1 MREDEEM
8 KPLLPALCL
17 GLIPLAAPAQDAAL
31 AVHDGYARAA
41 NPRSGAAF
49 MVIENRG
56 AAACTLSSV
65 ASDAAE
71 RVELHTHRD
80 EGGVMRMVKAD
91 PIQIPAGA
99 RHELVRGGDHVMLMG
114 LKHPLA
120 DGDQLALTLDFGPCG
135 EVQAHLPV
143 DNKRM
148 PGHAH

>member
-1 MREDEEM
+1 M

-17 GLIPLAAPAQDAAL
+17 ALIPLAAPAQDAVL
-31 AVHDGYARAA
+31 VVRDGYARAA

-56 AAACTLSSV
+56 TEACTLSSV

-80 EGGVMRMVKAD
+80 EGGVMRMVKAG
-91 PIQIPAGA
+91 PIRIPAGS
-99 RHELVRGGDHVMLMG
+99 RHALARGGDHVMLMG
-114 LKHPLA
+114 LKQPLA

-135 EVQAHLPV
+135 RVETRLPV
-143 DNKRM
+143 DNGRM
-148 PGHAH
+148 PAPAAGH

>member
-1 MREDEEM
+1 M

-17 GLIPLAAPAQDAAL
+17 GLIPLAAPAQDAGL
-31 AVHDGYARAA
+31 VIHGGYARAA
-41 NPRSGAAF
+41 DPRSGAAF

-56 AAACTLSSV
+56 AGACTLSSV

-80 EGGVMRMVKAD
+80 EGGVMRMVKAG
-91 PIQIPAGA
+91 PIRIPAGA
-99 RHELVRGGDHVMLMG
+99 RHELARGGDHVMLMG
-114 LKHPLA
+114 LKQPLA
-120 DGDQLALTLDFGPCG
+120 DGEELALTLDFGPCG
-135 EVQAHLPV
+135 TVRARLPV